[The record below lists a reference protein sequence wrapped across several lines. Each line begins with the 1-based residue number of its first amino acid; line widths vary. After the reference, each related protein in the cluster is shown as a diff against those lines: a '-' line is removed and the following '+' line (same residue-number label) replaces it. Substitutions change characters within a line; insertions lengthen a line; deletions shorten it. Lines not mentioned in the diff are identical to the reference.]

1 MSFSNHFTQFDDM
14 LNRIRKEHG
23 FISSEGGKK
32 DSSIMMKTLI
42 SDQEIGV
49 LTKLDSND
57 LKMSDINNII
67 LNDDAVSR

>member
-1 MSFSNHFTQFDDM
+1 
-14 LNRIRKEHG
+14 
-23 FISSEGGKK
+23 
-32 DSSIMMKTLI
+32 MMKTLI

-67 LNDDAVSR
+67 LNDDVVSR

>member
-1 MSFSNHFTQFDDM
+1 MSFNNHFIQFDDM

>member
-1 MSFSNHFTQFDDM
+1 M

-23 FISSEGGKK
+23 FISSEGRNKE
-32 DSSIMMKTLI
+32 SSIMMKTLI

-67 LNDDAVSR
+67 LNDDVVSR

>member
-1 MSFSNHFTQFDDM
+1 MSFTNHFTQFDDM

-32 DSSIMMKTLI
+32 ESSIMMKTLI

-57 LKMSDINNII
+57 LKMSDISTII
-67 LNDDAVSR
+67 IRDDVVSK